1 MVLTIAGD
9 AIEVTLSSGDNHGGG
24 GANVGPGKVKSR
36 RIPSICKINGRMKAM
51 SLLNQVE
58 KTILIAGDDG
68 IVTSYDM
75 QTHEVVDVW
84 SVGSPVTA
92 MATLSLEEGGF
103 VVAVCTSTGNMV
115 IR

>member
-9 AIEVTLSSGDNHGGG
+9 AVEITLSAGDKHGAG
-24 GANVGPGKVKSR
+24 GANVGSGKVKSR
-36 RIPSICKINGRMKAM
+36 RIGSICKINGRMKAM

-75 QTHEVVDVW
+75 
-84 SVGSPVTA
+84 
-92 MATLSLEEGGF
+92 
-103 VVAVCTSTGNMV
+103 
-115 IR
+115 